1 MMHALNINVAACI
14 FLPYI
19 YITHDTE
26 HRDLRAKKEVRKL
39 CNESVYAKKKKK

>member
-19 YITHDTE
+19 YNTE
-26 HRDLRAKKEVRKL
+26 HRKRESAKKEVRKL

>member
-19 YITHDTE
+19 YNTE
-26 HRDLRAKKEVRKL
+26 HRKRDLRAKKEVRKL